1 MEAWIQDISTKQCYT
16 RYGKVIPKRETK
28 IDIEKYFGR
37 DVLTELKNDSLI
49 KVIVHNAEDLQAEKK
64 AAAKKRQDN
73 AMKNFANKPKLSR
86 TKS

>member
-49 KVIVHNAEDLQAEKK
+49 KFIVNIA
-64 AAAKKRQDN
+64 
-73 AMKNFANKPKLSR
+73 
-86 TKS
+86 